1 VLKQFPWH
9 AWADGAMPAGRL
21 PAMVFFLVSL
31 KDFVFILFIHPDGP
45 NPAGVNASFIISAQP
60 AWGCTPGKEIRMSES
75 EKTPPSEDSSQ
86 PDVKIFSL
94 STCSHCK
101 AAKKFIGECT
111 IKYDFVD
118 VDMLEGDE
126 RKAIIADVKK
136 FNPRCSFP
144 TIIIGEKVI
153 VGYKETEIKEALGL
167 K

>member
-1 VLKQFPWH
+1 
-9 AWADGAMPAGRL
+9 
-21 PAMVFFLVSL
+21 
-31 KDFVFILFIHPDGP
+31 
-45 NPAGVNASFIISAQP
+45 
-60 AWGCTPGKEIRMSES
+60 MSES
-75 EKTPPSEDSSQ
+75 EKTPPSEKSSQ

-153 VGYKETEIKEALGL
+153 VGYKESEIKEALGL
-167 K
+167 E

>member
-1 VLKQFPWH
+1 MTAECSGQFYRSKLRGIEPALIQPSPRTNRIGPSATH
-9 AWADGAMPAGRL
+9 HSSSVPPPSRGGA
-21 PAMVFFLVSL
+21 
-31 KDFVFILFIHPDGP
+31 
-45 NPAGVNASFIISAQP
+45 
-60 AWGCTPGKEIRMSES
+60 PGKEIRMSES
-75 EKTPPSEDSSQ
+75 ETKPPSEDKSP

-101 AAKKFIGECT
+101 AAKKFIAECT
-111 IKYDFVD
+111 IKYDFID

-126 RKAIIADVKK
+126 RKAIIEDVKK

-167 K
+167 E